1 MLEEHYIEIVAVSR
15 GESLIKC
22 SIIFSEPL
30 IVELHT
36 EYGFVDGELLPMEDQ
51 QKECAMLGLVLLC
64 SLPTREVKL
73 HGKIHF
79 LTV

>member
-1 MLEEHYIEIVAVSR
+1 MLEEHYIAIVAVSR
-15 GESLIKC
+15 GESLIKR
-22 SIIFSEPL
+22 SIFSEPL
-30 IVELHT
+30 LVELQT